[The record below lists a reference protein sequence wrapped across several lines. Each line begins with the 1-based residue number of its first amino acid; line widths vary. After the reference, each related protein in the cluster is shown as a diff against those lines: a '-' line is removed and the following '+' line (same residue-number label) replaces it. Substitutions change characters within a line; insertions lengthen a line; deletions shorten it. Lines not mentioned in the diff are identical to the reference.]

1 MMARPAI
8 YVNMLDAHILL
19 TAMTQTPEN
28 FQLHCKVLAGEP
40 QLIRALQ
47 SVVLFQT
54 TVQLGE
60 HGHPCCV
67 STRRLKASALSGSSV
82 GAAASIMASGALIAL
97 FRSLLATVT
106 TTFYRLYAME
116 GQLDENKNFG
126 SWRGVR
132 RP

>member
-1 MMARPAI
+1 MKASLLFSLANASALLRLLALPFKLPMMTRPAI
-8 YVNMLDAHILL
+8 YVTMLDAHILF

-67 STRRLKASALSGSSV
+67 STRRLNGE
-82 GAAASIMASGALIAL
+82 
-97 FRSLLATVT
+97 RSL
-106 TTFYRLYAME
+106 RLV
-116 GQLDENKNFG
+116 
-126 SWRGVR
+126 RGR
-132 RP
+132 GRFDHG